1 MKTYLKRSILTSLAI
16 MSVLNFTSCSEFLEE
31 EVYTQYDPDS
41 FLQDQEGVDALL
53 TGVYASTEISG
64 GDARNIYY
72 ALSEFPTDVS
82 FETDGGFASQVKPIQ
97 EFNLNPSIPFISGAY
112 SKFYAAIARA
122 NNVLLVTS
130 GLQGIDADVV
140 DKINA
145 EARFLRAYS
154 YYILH
159 NFFGPTPII
168 EIPAGATIDEI
179 ETIGKETPRPTEAD
193 YRAYVEADLIFAAT
207 TLDPGT
213 LSSRANKGSAY
224 ALLTKF
230 YLSNREWQKAADAA
244 AEVLKLDYELYNDY
258 TTLFSIQGENNKEYI
273 FRTECKVGS
282 NQVNQYMPHA
292 FPPRFR
298 VQPNWVN
305 FAAQFRTYTAFYETF
320 EEQDERRKLF
330 LTEYIPD
337 NRTEPVQLVRDNN
350 GNPLNNARSFKYT
363 PDPDAQ
369 GVNHGNDIPVI
380 RLADIILARAEALNE
395 VNNGPTQEAIDL
407 INRVRNRAKASPVT
421 LNQFA
426 TMDALNDFIL
436 AERARELYTEGILRR
451 EDLIRHDKYISRAV
465 ERGFPAQPFHVL
477 YPIPQDQLD
486 SNPNLAQNPGY

>member
-1 MKTYLKRSILTSLAI
+1 MKTYLKRSILISLVI
-16 MSVLNFTSCSEFLEE
+16 MSVLNFSSCSEFLEE

-140 DKINA
+140 NKINA

-179 ETIGKETPRPTEAD
+179 ETIGKETRRATEEE
-193 YRAYVEADLIFAAT
+193 YRAYVEADLLFAAT
-207 TLDPGT
+207 TLDAGT
-213 LSSRANKGSAY
+213 LSSRANKGSSY

-230 YLSNREWQKAADAA
+230 YLSNRQWQKAANAA
-244 AEVLKLDYELYNDY
+244 AEVLKLDYTLYDDY
-258 TTLFSIQGENNKEYI
+258 TQLFSVQGENNNEFI

-292 FPPRFR
+292 FPPRYR

-305 FAAQFRTYTAFYETF
+305 YAAQFRTYTSFYDTF
-320 EEQDERRKLF
+320 EEQDDRRKLF

-337 NRTEPVQLVRDNN
+337 NSTSTVQLVRDAN

-380 RLADIILARAEALNE
+380 RLADIILSRAEALNE
-395 VNNGPTQEAIDL
+395 INNGPTQEAIDL
-407 INRVRNRAKASPVT
+407 INRVRNRAKATPIT
-421 LNQFA
+421 LNQFP
-426 TMDALNDFIL
+426 TKDELNDFIL
-436 AERARELYTEGILRR
+436 AERARELYTEGIIRR
-451 EDLIRHDKYISRAV
+451 EDLIRHDKYISRAI
-465 ERGFPAQPFHVL
+465 ERGYPAQPFHVV

-486 SNPNLAQNPGY
+486 NNPNLEQNPGY